1 MKTNGKKLTALLVSL
16 GFFAS
21 LLVAISP
28 AGAAGGRAP
37 EFSVAV
43 SFEQAGSAAAAYD
56 VNTGGNLTIK
66 LAVTNSGNNTDEAE
80 VVLGYHD
87 ELGGLYEGELK
98 IWDPQ
103 TLNNDTPTQLSFTL
117 EPSFLDHLWIY
128 PMFNPQIWVNV
139 TDPNATFNQT
149 YDLPSKMAMPLVE
162 NVVATSTNANAS
174 KVLLGIDKLT
184 FTATIRAAAMG
195 KDLTGLVEFYID
207 DTMGDP
213 IATMDI
219 SPAMAND
226 TTRDFEVQDFDLST
240 LATPPSFGT
249 HTIQVV
255 ARDGVLSDENWSAEF
270 LVEEPLAN
278 VVVESVAVSAASGL
292 EGTNVTFTA
301 MLNNTGTADAVNQTV
316 EFLDGTTSLGTVTNQ
331 SVAVGQA
338 KAVTFVYT
346 LDDVTADTT
355 KTITAKVGAS
365 SAWVNV
371 TIVAKVARINITAFT
386 VPDGMRIGDLKN
398 LTASVKNEGT
408 GDATDVVVEFY
419 DGTTKLAGSEKF
431 NLTVGSSKDISLA
444 VTLAGAADANHT
456 FFVKAA
462 GAEKNTTKLIG
473 HKLAPA
479 SVGITAFSV
488 KPAKKDKLPQDST
501 QSFTLSI
508 SLKNSGEL
516 KSANCTLT
524 IKEGTKALF
533 TESLALDPG
542 QTVTKTY
549 TWKVKGSGA
558 HTATATLSGAEAGTP
573 ATMTTKCM
581 LEYTPGFEVLFLV
594 GAILVAALLVRRR
607 KN

>member
-1 MKTNGKKLTALLVSL
+1 LTALLVSL

-21 LLVAISP
+21 LLVAIAP

-66 LAVTNSGNNTDEAE
+66 LAVTNSGNNTDEAT
-80 VVLGYHD
+80 VVLGYDD
-87 ELGGLYEGELK
+87 ELDGLYEGELK
-98 IWDPQ
+98 TWSPQ
-103 TLNNDTPTQLSFTL
+103 TLNNDTPTQLTFTL
-117 EPSFLDHLWIY
+117 EPFLVEYLFIF
-128 PMFNPQIWVNV
+128 PMYKPTIWVNV
-139 TDPNATFNQT
+139 SEVNATSFNQSF
-149 YDLPSKMAMPLVE
+149 DVPSKIAMPLVE
-162 NVVATSTNANAS
+162 DVVATSTNANAS
-174 KVLLGIDKLT
+174 KVLLGVDKLT
-184 FTATIRAAAMG
+184 MGVTIKAFAVG
-195 KDLTGLVEFYID
+195 KDLTGLVEFYLD

-226 TTRDFEVQDFDLST
+226 TTMDFEVQDFDLST

-255 ARDGVLSDENWSAEF
+255 AWDGVLSDENWSAEF

-301 MLNNTGTADAVNQTV
+301 QLNNTGTADAVNQTV

-346 LDDVTADTT
+346 LADVTADTT

-371 TIVAKVARINITAFT
+371 TIVAKVARINITAFS

-398 LTASVKNEGT
+398 LTASVKNDGT
-408 GDATDVVVEFY
+408 GDATGVVVEFY
-419 DGTTKLAGSEKF
+419 DGTTKVAASEAF

-479 SVGITAFSV
+479 SVGVTAFTV
-488 KPAKKDKLPQDST
+488 KPAKKDKQPQDST

-508 SLKNSGEL
+508 SLKNSGEF

-573 ATMTTKCM
+573 ATMTTKCT